1 LLFDIQ
7 ITNCCNPTITKD
19 QFLRT
24 IHIYTG
30 KIRSY
35 NKIRY
40 LMKFIPKSSVKC
52 FLFTGILIP
61 LIISFSAVQAQS
73 PQSLKSVLINLGES
87 SCGNGS
93 PEQQLFTNALS
104 TNPVLLQACDPGLPL
119 YWASIAY
126 NPKYRKVFFA
136 DYNVAPALIYMLDY
150 NFSGT
155 ISCPASVSPLF
166 TYNNGIS
173 YFCFDEDGNN
183 LSLSNYNDITAQ
195 GTVKRIDFLTGNDIP
210 GTDKLIDF
218 PPGNAPGYF
227 GDGDI
232 VILPNGRVFA
242 VLGADPS
249 RLYELVN
256 LDGPGNASAVY
267 LNSLPRNCFGIA
279 YLDGN
284 LVMAGFDG
292 SGCYYY
298 TWDINS
304 NSLSTSVPFPL
315 GKGSIDMTHLN
326 LGAGVAQELIGE
338 IRVNANTADII
349 YKVYFKNKGNCDLVN
364 VQLQSRLTDVFG
376 AGNVSNVQAPVS
388 ENPAGLTLNPAFDG
402 ITDVNLL
409 SPGQILPNYPAE
421 NDSLSIIITLRA
433 TNLVINQLYLSSV
446 IATGQMGTGS
456 NMLSVTDSSNNG
468 NAIKI
473 DPDRNGVSD
482 DAGEGIPTPYI
493 FNVVL
498 ASNEWKFEGSLQ
510 KNMTS
515 LQWRSTG
522 QAPAVRS
529 FELQRSTD
537 GMQFTSIAYRAPQPR
552 NEDLYTETDDVTN
565 LHAANVYYRLKIVN
579 SNGFY
584 TYSHIVTTHLKEAN
598 NNLVMFPNPF
608 TDYISLKV
616 NSPKKEQLRITI
628 YDGLGRAL
636 KKQQNDL
643 HPGDNHIIVSGLQSL
658 SKGTYIL
665 KAENGRQTVQYKLIK

>member
-1 LLFDIQ
+1 MKASNLLYV
-7 ITNCCNPTITKD
+7 
-19 QFLRT
+19 L
-24 IHIYTG
+24 
-30 KIRSY
+30 
-35 NKIRY
+35 
-40 LMKFIPKSSVKC
+40 V
-52 FLFTGILIP
+52 P
-61 LIISFSAVQAQS
+61 LIITGTTVRAQS
-73 PQSLKSVLINLGES
+73 PQSLKSILINLGES

-93 PEQQLFTNALS
+93 PEQDLFTNALS

-166 TYNNGIS
+166 IYQNGIS

-183 LSLSNYNDITAQ
+183 LSLSNYNGTTAQ

-218 PPGNAPGYF
+218 PPGNTPGYF

-242 VLGADPS
+242 VLGAGPS

-284 LVMAGFDG
+284 LVMAGSDG

-304 NSLSTSVPFPL
+304 NSLGTSVPFPL
-315 GKGSIDMTHLN
+315 GKGSIDMTHMN

-338 IRVNANTADII
+338 MRVNANTADII

-364 VQLQSRLTDVFG
+364 AQLQSRLTDVFG
-376 AGNVSNVQAPVS
+376 AGNVSNVQATFS
-388 ENPAGLTLNPAFDG
+388 DNPAGLTLNPSFDG
-402 ITDVNLL
+402 ITDINLL

-421 NDSLSIIITLRA
+421 QDSLSIIVKVRA
-433 TNLVINQLYLSSV
+433 TNLVMNHLYLSSV
-446 IATGQMGTGS
+446 IASGQVGAGA
-456 NMLSVTDSSNNG
+456 NVLSVIDSSNNG

-473 DPDRNGVSD
+473 DIDRNSVSD

-498 ASNEWKFEGSLQ
+498 AANEWQFNGSLQ
-510 KNMTS
+510 KSTAQ
-515 LQWRSTG
+515 LQWRHTG
-522 QAPAVRS
+522 QGSATRS

-537 GMQFTSIAYRAPQPR
+537 GIQFTGIAYQTAETR
-552 NEDLYTETDDVTN
+552 NEGLYTESDDVSNMQATS
-565 LHAANVYYRLKIVN
+565 LYYRLKLAD
-579 SNGFY
+579 SNGLY
-584 TYSHIVTTHLKEAN
+584 TYSNIVTMKLKEAN
-598 NNLVMFPNPF
+598 NNLIMFPNPF

-616 NSPKKEQLRITI
+616 YAQQKTLLRITI
-628 YDGLGRAL
+628 YDGSGIPL
-636 KKQQNDL
+636 KKQRNDL

-665 KAENGRQTVQYKLIK
+665 KTEDGNQILRYKLIK